1 MSETTSSMLRLRGSA
16 VERRLRVGEMRT
28 MHAAVAHEAHAVR
41 SEAGSRAG
49 AGIRR
54 GVRGTPEALQL
65 PWGWHHG
72 AHGVEADSH
81 GDHLALLRV
90 GLAAEEER
98 ETKAVVT
105 R

>member
-1 MSETTSSMLRLRGSA
+1 MRRVRSRTMAHRLG
-16 VERRLRVGEMRT
+16 VGEVRQ
-28 MHAAVAHEAHAVR
+28 VHEADATVANSIRAACTDSR
-41 SEAGSRAG
+41 SRR
-49 AGIRR
+49 ICR
-54 GVRGTPEALQL
+54 GVRDPSQALQF

>member
-1 MSETTSSMLRLRGSA
+1 MQQLLKRRTRFAPQAEV
-16 VERRLRVGEMRT
+16 VEVQAYAEVY
-28 MHAAVAHEAHAVR
+28 AFA
-41 SEAGSRAG
+41 
-49 AGIRR
+49 
-54 GVRGTPEALQL
+54 PEALQL
-65 PWGWHHG
+65 PRGRHHG
-72 AHGVEADSH
+72 ADGMEADSH

>member
-1 MSETTSSMLRLRGSA
+1 MCRLRGDA
-16 VERRLRVGEMRT
+16 VERRFRVGEMRK
-28 MHAAVAHEAHAVR
+28 MYAAVAHEAHAVR
-41 SEAGSRAG
+41 SETGSCSS

-54 GVRGTPEALQL
+54 GVRSTPEALQL
-65 PWGWHHG
+65 PWGRHHG
-72 AHGVEADSH
+72 ADGMEADSH

>member
-1 MSETTSSMLRLRGSA
+1 M
-16 VERRLRVGEMRT
+16 ERRLGVGEMRT

-41 SEAGSRAG
+41 GKTGSCAS

-54 GVRGTPEALQL
+54 GVRSAPEALQF

-72 AHGVEADSH
+72 AHGLEADNYSY
-81 GDHLALLRV
+81 HLALLRV

-105 R
+105 E